1 MVYCGKPSKGCS
13 NCRERKVR
21 CDQREP
27 GCGQCEKR
35 QQQCPGYRN
44 LVDLMFR
51 DESSH
56 VIKKAAKT
64 KARGRLKNA
73 QASSA
78 GSSTE
83 NTVASTGPETSDPNP
98 GTAVRSG
105 IRRHQYPPRP
115 MDATM
120 QTMTIRHR
128 QRQIRWPSSSDE
140 SDDDDDDDID
150 GLSPSSPENGYWSKA
165 PQARPLY
172 SLSPSYQERGTAF
185 FFSRYVSMDE
195 NACHQN
201 YDFIF
206 DVWRP
211 ASMLPSRQADGV
223 MASIAAVGLAGL
235 SHLTMCPEMM
245 DWSRQSYGA
254 ALQMTNDALRDP
266 VEAVKDTTML
276 SILVLGT
283 YEMLSGRT
291 NQTVRAWQNHLNG
304 ASALAKMRGLSQ
316 FRTRAGARMFMMLTQ
331 IVLINCMQRDM
342 PMPQSLIDL
351 RNQLGMLSGGTD
363 PGWRLSGPIYKVMQ
377 LRYEINSGKLNQTA
391 DVINQLSK
399 VDQDFADI
407 IADLPETWKYR
418 SVKLATAHPAVFD
431 GHRCDVYATLG
442 LASTWNGVRSIR
454 MMVHETI
461 LGELF
466 KCFHGQHIMLWPYE
480 AKLQL
485 AKSVELL
492 EKLCDTVLAS
502 IPQHFGVVNFR
513 DAMVGGGGS
522 ASAIVPAT
530 RSPSRIVRSPSITA
544 PSSSPPSVADSPH
557 SPRFFNGPTL
567 HDPTHAKGL
576 NNDAERFMTLAS
588 ASNTIVWP
596 LYLVGVSSC
605 CTQEVKDFVVDRLKA
620 ILEESGLLQAHGVAL
635 MVRDKEVYVPW
646 SDVSWN
652 RMPQTHLSSDL
663 IV

>member
-13 NCRERKVR
+13 NCRERKIR
-21 CDQREP
+21 CDQKEP

-78 GSSTE
+78 GSSSE
-83 NTVASTGPETSDPNP
+83 NVVASTDPESSDPSP
-98 GTAVRSG
+98 GTAVKTG
-105 IRRHQYPPRP
+105 VRRQYPPRP
-115 MDATM
+115 MDTTM
-120 QTMTIRHR
+120 MTIRHR
-128 QRQIRWPSSSDE
+128 PRQIQWSSSSSD
-140 SDDDDDDDID
+140 SDDDED
-150 GLSPSSPENGYWSKA
+150 GLLPSSPEDGPWSTA

-223 MASIAAVGLAGL
+223 MASVAAVGLAGL
-235 SHLTMCPEMM
+235 SHLTMCAEMM
-245 DWSRQSYGA
+245 DWSRRSYGA
-254 ALQMTNDALRDP
+254 ALKMTNDALRDP

-304 ASALAKMRGLSQ
+304 ASALAKMRGLGQ

-391 DVINQLSK
+391 DIINQLSN
-399 VDQDFADI
+399 VDQDFADV
-407 IADLPETWKYR
+407 IADLPETWRYR
-418 SVKLATAHPAVFD
+418 SVRITTAHPAVFD

-442 LASTWNGVRSIR
+442 LAATWNGVRSIR

-466 KCFHGQHIMLWPYE
+466 KCFQGQHIMLWPYE

-492 EKLCDTVLAS
+492 EKLCETVLAS

-513 DAMVGGGGS
+513 DAMFGGGGS
-522 ASAIVPAT
+522 TSAIVPAT
-530 RSPSRIVRSPSITA
+530 RSPSRIVRSPSISA
-544 PSSSPPSVADSPH
+544 SSSSPSSVAESAP
-557 SPRFFNGPTL
+557 SPRVFNGPTL
-567 HDPTHAKGL
+567 QDPTYAKGRS
-576 NNDAERFMTLAS
+576 NDAERFMTLAS

-605 CTQEVKDFVVDRLKA
+605 CTQVVKDFVVDRLKA
-620 ILEESGLLQAHGVAL
+620 ILEESGLMQAHGVAL
-635 MVRDKEVYVPW
+635 MVRDKEVYIPW

-652 RMPQTHLSSDL
+652 RMPQTHIPSDL